1 MMRLKYTMI
10 LKHVANPDIW
20 SHSYGGY
27 WVKPVNTEPI
37 TKGGNT
43 LSEMR
48 DHFLYWRNHN
58 GLGSGNVPTIQV
70 RKGKQVIG
78 WFSYNGR
85 LWEGCQDWDSNTKEI
100 IINNKKENEK

>member
-1 MMRLKYTMI
+1 MINKYTMI
-10 LKHVANPDIW
+10 LKHVYNPDIMR
-20 SHSYGGY
+20 GGY
-27 WVKPVNTEPI
+27 WVKPVNTKPI
-37 TKGGNT
+37 TKGGDT

-58 GLGSGNVPTIQV
+58 ELGSGNVPTIQV

-85 LWEGCQDWDSNTKEI
+85 LWEGSQDWDSNTKEI